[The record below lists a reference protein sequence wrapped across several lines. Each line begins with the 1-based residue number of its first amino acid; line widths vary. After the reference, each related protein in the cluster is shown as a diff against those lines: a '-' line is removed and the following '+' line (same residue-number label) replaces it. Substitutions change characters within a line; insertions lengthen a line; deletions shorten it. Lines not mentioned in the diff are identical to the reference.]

1 MISLLFAIFAEQT
14 LIRMVKHKL
23 LFGFLFLFVCI
34 FWGCEDK
41 ERTYISEK
49 LDQVELLLDDDR
61 LDSAHNVIGRMSSM
75 VEDINEGE
83 KMRYDLLR
91 VSCMNKMFVSL
102 AGEEEAMLGVV
113 GYYDEHGDADEKME
127 SCLLMGSV
135 YRDMGDAPMALEWF
149 GKAVEHGNKGAKNKT
164 LLAKIHGQ
172 KADLFKKQHL
182 FDNALTELDM
192 MQNIANEME
201 DKDLLVNAYSYRS
214 SVLWGKGDY
223 DSAIVV
229 DRECSDLLMSEYA
242 DTVRAARA
250 LYLSVGC
257 YIEKGEYGKA
267 LDVITFY
274 EKYSNLFDENGN
286 IKKGKES
293 YYNDKG
299 DLYFKTGCLDSAET
313 YYRKATASSVLNY
326 KTLGY
331 YGLMETFNRVSN
343 GDSIYKY
350 SLLTCRSYSQYFD
363 ELQTNTVQ
371 QVEGTYNYD
380 RYRLKSVEK
389 ELEAERSR
397 NALIVVLGIIAIA
410 VCSALMFW
418 NRWQNRK
425 KLEVS
430 ELMRGLERAK
440 AEAYQIATE
449 RRELA
454 SELEANK
461 KVVDELKKRV
471 EESGATESVDE
482 REESKIKLDVLQQ
495 ETDRLRKDLQD
506 VEKKYSEILSQ
517 KKNILTSILLKIDN
531 GEGKL
536 SNDDW
541 NNLKEYISTV
551 YPQFLEKLNKA
562 LPAIKKEQIQ
572 IAVLVKLD
580 FTPIQMALLLCK
592 SKQAISNARCRM
604 YSKAHGG
611 DKCTTEEADRWIRG
625 L

>member
-1 MISLLFAIFAEQT
+1 
-14 LIRMVKHKL
+14 MVKHKL

-75 VEDINEGE
+75 VDDMNGGE

-102 AGEEEAMLGVV
+102 AGEEEVMLGVV

-149 GKAVEHGNKGAKNKT
+149 GKAVEHGNKGAKNMT

-172 KADLFKKQHL
+172 KADLFYNQRL
-182 FDNALTELDM
+182 YDDALWELDVM
-192 MQNIANEME
+192 RNIAEE
-201 DKDLLVNAYSYRS
+201 TGDHELAVNAYSYRS
-214 SVLWGKGDY
+214 KILYSKEDY
-223 DSAIVV
+223 DSVIIV
-229 DRECSDLLMSEYA
+229 DRICSDILMSEFK
-242 DTVRAARA
+242 DTVSAA
-250 LYLSVGC
+250 
-257 YIEKGEYGKA
+257 IELASSISCFVDMGEYSKA
-267 LDVITFY
+267 KPLMEFY
-274 EKYSNLFDENGN
+274 EKYSNNFDEQGN
-286 IKKGKES
+286 ILKGKEN
-293 YYNDKG
+293 YYIDKG
-299 DLYFKTGCLDSAET
+299 DMYRGLDSLDSAET
-313 YYRKATASSVLNY
+313 YYRKAICASDWNN
-326 KTLGY
+326 KTMGY
-331 YGLMETFNRVSN
+331 YGLMETFKAK
-343 GDSIYKY
+343 GDKDSIAKY
-350 SLLTCRSYSQYFD
+350 SMLTCTAYSNLFD

-440 AEAYQIATE
+440 SEAYLIATE

-471 EESGATESVDE
+471 EESGATESVAE
-482 REESKIKLDVLQQ
+482 REEGKAKLDMLQQ

-611 DKCTTEEADRWIRG
+611 DKCTTDEADRWIREM
-625 L
+625 

>member
-1 MISLLFAIFAEQT
+1 
-14 LIRMVKHKL
+14 MVKHKL

-75 VEDINEGE
+75 VDDMNEGE

-102 AGEEEAMLGVV
+102 AGEEEVMLGVV

-149 GKAVEHGNKGAKNKT
+149 GKAVEHGNKGAKNMT

-172 KADLFKKQHL
+172 KAELFCNQRL
-182 FDNALTELDM
+182 YDDALWELDVM
-192 MQNIANEME
+192 RNIAEE
-201 DKDLLVNAYSYRS
+201 TGDHELVVNAYSYRS
-214 SVLWGKGDY
+214 KILYSKEDY
-223 DSAIVV
+223 DSVIIV
-229 DRECSDLLMSEYA
+229 DRICSDILMSEFK
-242 DTVRAARA
+242 DTVSAA
-250 LYLSVGC
+250 
-257 YIEKGEYGKA
+257 IELASSISCFVDMGEYSKA
-267 LDVITFY
+267 KPLMEFY
-274 EKYSNLFDENGN
+274 EKYSNNFDEQGN
-286 IKKGKES
+286 ILKGKEN
-293 YYNDKG
+293 YYIDKG
-299 DLYFKTGCLDSAET
+299 DMYRGLDSLDSAET
-313 YYRKATASSVLNY
+313 YYRKAICASDWNN
-326 KTLGY
+326 KTMGY
-331 YGLMETFNRVSN
+331 YGLMETFKAK
-343 GDSIYKY
+343 GDKDSIVKY
-350 SLLTCRSYSQYFD
+350 SMLTCTAYSNLFD

-397 NALIVVLGIIAIA
+397 NALIVVLGIIAIV

-461 KVVDELKKRV
+461 KVVDELKRRV

-482 REESKIKLDVLQQ
+482 KEESKIKLDVLQQ
-495 ETDRLRKDLQD
+495 ETDRLRKVLSDT
-506 VEKKYSEILSQ
+506 ENKYSEILSQ
-517 KKNILTSILLKIDN
+517 KKNIVTSMLLKFDARK
-531 GEGKL
+531 ERP
-536 SNDDW
+536 SNEEW
-541 NNLKEYISTV
+541 AELERYVCELYPLFLHNLNS
-551 YPQFLEKLNKA
+551 A
-562 LPAIKKEQIQ
+562 LPGIKTENIRIAI
-572 IAVLVKLD
+572 LVKLELAPTQIA
-580 FTPIQMALLLCK
+580 FLTSKTIQAV
-592 SKQAISNARCRM
+592 SNARCRM
-604 YSKAHGG
+604 FLKVHGG
-611 DKCTTEEADRWIRG
+611 DKCTTEEADRWIREM
-625 L
+625 

>member
-1 MISLLFAIFAEQT
+1 
-14 LIRMVKHKL
+14 MVKHKL

-75 VEDINEGE
+75 VDDMNEGE

-113 GYYDEHGDADEKME
+113 GYYEEHGDADEKME

-149 GKAVEHGNKGAKNKT
+149 GKAVEHGNKGAKNMT

-172 KADLFKKQHL
+172 KAELFKKQHL

-223 DSAIVV
+223 DSVIVV

-250 LYLSVGC
+250 LYSSVGC

-326 KTLGY
+326 RTLGY

-397 NALIVVLGIIAIA
+397 NALIVVLGIISII
-410 VCSALMFW
+410 VIFTIMLW
-418 NRWQNRK
+418 NKWKAKK
-425 KLEVS
+425 KLEME
-430 ELMRGLERAK
+430 ELKGDLERSK
-440 AEAYQIATE
+440 AETYQIMNE
-449 RRELA
+449 RQKLSRLLEEKNGTINELIDK
-454 SELEANK
+454 SAN
-461 KVVDELKKRV
+461 D
-471 EESGATESVDE
+471 
-482 REESKIKLDVLQQ
+482 DVLQQ
-495 ETDRLRKDLQD
+495 EKIESLRVEIHRLNEALEETENKYSDIIE
-506 VEKKYSEILSQ
+506 EKKGVVSSVLV
-517 KKNILTSILLKIDN
+517 KADN
-531 GEGKL
+531 REECL

-541 NNLKEYISTV
+541 CKLEAYTV
-551 YPQFLEKLNKA
+551 SLYPGFYVHLRNVLPNIKLEQL
-562 LPAIKKEQIQ
+562 Q
-572 IAVLVKLD
+572 IATLVKLG
-580 FTPIQMALLLCK
+580 FTPTQISVLLGK
-592 SKQAISNARCRM
+592 SVQSITNSRRRM
-604 YSKAHGG
+604 YSKVHGG

>member
-1 MISLLFAIFAEQT
+1 
-14 LIRMVKHKL
+14 MVKHKL

-149 GKAVEHGNKGAKNKT
+149 GKAVEHGNKGAKNTT

-172 KADLFKKQHL
+172 KAELFRNQRL
-182 FDNALTELDM
+182 YNDALKECAEMKRYSELLL
-192 MQNIANEME
+192 N
-201 DKDLLVNAYSYRS
+201 KDLVVNANSFIAS
-214 SVLWGKGDY
+214 LLFSMNDY
-223 DSAIVV
+223 DSVIVV
-229 DRECSDLLMSEYA
+229 NNECYDILMSEFN
-242 DTVRAARA
+242 DSVNAAIVLA
-250 LYLSVGC
+250 SSIST
-257 YIEKGEYGKA
+257 YICKKDYDNARRLMPFYEEYSGHFDEYG
-267 LDVITFY
+267 
-274 EKYSNLFDENGN
+274 N
-286 IKKGKES
+286 ILKGKES
-293 YYNDKG
+293 YYIDKG
-299 DLYFKTGCLDSAET
+299 DMYRGLDSLDSAET
-313 YYRKATASSVLNY
+313 YYRKAICASDWNN
-326 KTLGY
+326 KTMGY
-331 YGLMETFNRVSN
+331 YGLMETFKAK
-343 GDSIYKY
+343 GDKDSIVKY
-350 SLLTCRSYSQYFD
+350 SMLTCTAYSNLFD

-430 ELMRGLERAK
+430 ELMRGLEHAK

-461 KVVDELKKRV
+461 KVVDELKRRV
-471 EESGATESVDE
+471 EESGATESVAE
-482 REESKIKLDVLQQ
+482 REEGKAKLDVLLQ
-495 ETDRLRKDLQD
+495 ETDRLRKVLSDT
-506 VEKKYSEILSQ
+506 ENKYSEILSQ
-517 KKNILTSILLKIDN
+517 KKNIVTSMLLKFDARK
-531 GEGKL
+531 ERP
-536 SNDDW
+536 SNEEW
-541 NNLKEYISTV
+541 AELERYVSELYPLFLHNLNS
-551 YPQFLEKLNKA
+551 A
-562 LPAIKKEQIQ
+562 LPGVKTENIRIAI
-572 IAVLVKLD
+572 LVKLELAPTQIA
-580 FTPIQMALLLCK
+580 FLTSKTIQAV
-592 SKQAISNARCRM
+592 SNARCRM
-604 YSKAHGG
+604 FLKVHGG
-611 DKCTTEEADRWIRG
+611 DKCTTEDADRWIRG

>member
-1 MISLLFAIFAEQT
+1 
-14 LIRMVKHKL
+14 MVKHKL

-41 ERTYISEK
+41 ERTYIYEK

-75 VEDINEGE
+75 IDDLNEGE

-149 GKAVEHGNKGAKNKT
+149 GKAVEHGNKGAKNMT

-172 KADLFKKQHL
+172 KAEQFEKQRLYDDALKELDEMKRLALMVENKSLFV
-182 FDNALTELDM
+182 NALS
-192 MQNIANEME
+192 MQSTIQFCDGKYKAAATTYLQAAEM
-201 DKDLLVNAYSYRS
+201 LVNE
-214 SVLWGKGDY
+214 LQ
-223 DSAIVV
+223 
-229 DRECSDLLMSEYA
+229 
-242 DTVRAARA
+242 DTVRAAIISTPAISSYLA
-250 LYLSVGC
+250 LCQYDSAAVLMS
-257 YIEKGEYGKA
+257 
-267 LDVITFY
+267 FY
-274 EKYSNLFDENGN
+274 EEQSGLFENDGN
-286 IKKGKES
+286 IVDGYES
-293 YYNDKG
+293 YYLDKG
-299 DLYFKTGCLDSAET
+299 DMLLGINELDSAIK
-313 YYRKATASSVLNY
+313 YYMKAKSAKQINNRCMAYYNLAEVYKRLSVNDSVSKYALLACNNSRK
-326 KTLGY
+326 
-331 YGLMETFNRVSN
+331 
-343 GDSIYKY
+343 
-350 SLLTCRSYSQYFD
+350 YFD

-440 AEAYQIATE
+440 SEAYLIATE

-551 YPQFLEKLNKA
+551 YPQFLDKLNKA

-604 YSKAHGG
+604 YSKAHEG